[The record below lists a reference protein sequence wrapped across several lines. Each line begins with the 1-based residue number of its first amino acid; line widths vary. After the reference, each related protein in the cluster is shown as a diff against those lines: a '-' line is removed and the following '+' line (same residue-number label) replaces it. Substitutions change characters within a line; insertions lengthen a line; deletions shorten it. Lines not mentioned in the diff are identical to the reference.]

1 MFVSTQTLYIFL
13 RYIFLKLCHILQ
25 LKGDKGDAGRD
36 GVSGPPGPPGISLG
50 PGSQYVPVPGPP
62 GPPGPPVSKA
72 YILDII
78 RFYSGEYT
86 QGLLVQNG
94 H

>member
-1 MFVSTQTLYIFL
+1 MFVLTGLVLYI
-13 RYIFLKLCHILQ
+13 IKCCHILQ

-62 GPPGPPVSKA
+62 GPPGPPVSKL
-72 YILDII
+72 YILD
-78 RFYSGEYT
+78 S
-86 QGLLVQNG
+86 V
-94 H
+94 